1 MQLPEILTSIPGP
14 RSREAAA
21 RLRRYESRNVTY
33 IDAEYPVFWERA
45 QGCNVWDVDGNRFVD
60 WTSAFGVCGLGHTN
74 PAVQAALVGQAG
86 RLFHAMGDVHPTPLK
101 AELCARL
108 SAMTFE
114 RWGAGEGRVIL
125 GNSGFE
131 AVEAAL
137 KTALLAT
144 GRRRVV
150 AFEGGYHG
158 LGYGAL
164 EVAGLPYFSAP
175 FRLQLAEWTTW
186 VPFPVGEGALAG
198 VEAALRAVLEAG
210 ETGAVLAEPVQ
221 GRGGERLPP
230 PGFLPMLRRLCDEY
244 GALLIL
250 DEIYTGLNRTG
261 RLFATEAPGVVPD
274 LICLGKGLT
283 SGFPLSACVG
293 RAACMEAWP
302 LSTGEALHTSTFL
315 GNPLGCAMALAS
327 LAQHEAPEVAAG
339 VRERGERL
347 LAVLRGLSSP
357 WIVEVRGV
365 GLLVGLE
372 LSLGGAAVNDLVK
385 AGLREGLILLQSGSQ
400 GNVLAFTPPFSIGD
414 AAMEHLAAFLR
425 KSLAALPGPF
435 PVPDAGK

>member
-1 MQLPEILTSIPGP
+1 MSLPEILSSVPGP

-21 RLRRYESRNVTY
+21 RLRRYESPNVTY
-33 IDAEYPVFWERA
+33 IDAEYPVFWDRA
-45 QGCNVWDVDGNRFVD
+45 EGFNVWDVDGNRFVD

-74 PAVQAALVGQAG
+74 PAVRGALTAQAG

-101 AELCARL
+101 ADLCARL
-108 SAMTFE
+108 SALTFE

-137 KTALLAT
+137 KSAFLAT
-144 GRRRVV
+144 GRRRVI

-164 EVAGLPYFSAP
+164 EVIGLPYFRDP
-175 FRLQLAEWTTW
+175 FRPQLAEWTTW
-186 VPFPVGEGALAG
+186 VPFPTDAGALAQT
-198 VEAALRAVLEAG
+198 EETLRSVLARG
-210 ETGAVLAEPVQ
+210 ETGAVLVEPVQ
-221 GRGGERLPP
+221 GRGGERIPP
-230 PGFLPMLRRLCDEY
+230 PEFLPMLRRLCDEA
-244 GALLIL
+244 GARLIL

-261 RLFATEAPGVVPD
+261 RLFATEASGVVPD

-293 RAACMEAWP
+293 RAECMEAWP
-302 LSTGEALHTSTFL
+302 LSSGEALHTSTFL

-327 LAQHEAPEVAAG
+327 LAQHEAPEVAEG

-347 LAVLRGLSSP
+347 MAVLRGIRSP
-357 WIVEVRGV
+357 WVREIRGV
-365 GLLVGLE
+365 GLLVGME
-372 LSLGGAAVNDLVK
+372 LRLDGGQVNDLVK
-385 AGLREGLILLQSGSQ
+385 AGLREGLILLQSGPR
-400 GNVLAFTPPFSIGD
+400 GDTLAFTPPFSISD
-414 AAMEHLAAFLR
+414 EAMDHLAAFLQER
-425 KSLAALPGPF
+425 LASRPGSIS
-435 PVPDAGK
+435 